1 MERFT
6 ALLLLLHKLVNT
18 EHLPSLCCSLLIV
31 SDCILLMEEMMESLY
46 NPAICVPG
54 GMEELCPGYTGGGAS
69 KQLADSQSNNN
80 KCRESHTDTD
90 TTEGFTLQLIQK
102 LRLSPS

>member
-1 MERFT
+1 MSYSRQSLMIIDNCFSVIVQPVVEPMERFT

-46 NPAICVPG
+46 NPAICVRDGGIMPG
-54 GMEELCPGYTGGGAS
+54 LYRRRSQQAAS
-69 KQLADSQSNNN
+69 TQS
-80 KCRESHTDTD
+80 E
-90 TTEGFTLQLIQK
+90 Q
-102 LRLSPS
+102 

>member
-1 MERFT
+1 
-6 ALLLLLHKLVNT
+6 
-18 EHLPSLCCSLLIV
+18 
-31 SDCILLMEEMMESLY
+31 MESLY

-54 GMEELCPGYTGGGAS
+54 GMEELCPGYTGGGAI
-69 KQLADSQSNNN
+69 KQPAHSQSNNN